1 MNISTADILKWDKEL
16 RDTVLDSVRN
26 VMWYKLYE
34 QYYLPKFWKKK
45 IWFLYTCGFKSFR
58 SGIVELWSFQNYQD
72 HTEFFLLH

>member
-45 IWFLYTCGFKSFR
+45 SDSYTHVVLRVS
-58 SGIVELWSFQNYQD
+58 D
-72 HTEFFLLH
+72 